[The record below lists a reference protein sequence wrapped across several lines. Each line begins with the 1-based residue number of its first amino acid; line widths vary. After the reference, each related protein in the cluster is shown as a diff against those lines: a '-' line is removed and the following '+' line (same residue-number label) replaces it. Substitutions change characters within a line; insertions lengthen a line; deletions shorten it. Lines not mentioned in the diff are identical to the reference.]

1 MKAGKFGK
9 TLTDLSDVE
18 GQALVDTLAVT
29 LSELVAKTIGDI
41 LTYVEPEAPVETLA
55 DTLADAESYTV
66 GNTLIR

>member
-1 MKAGKFGK
+1 MMA
-9 TLTDLSDVE
+9 E
-18 GQALVDTLAVT
+18 ALDTLAVT